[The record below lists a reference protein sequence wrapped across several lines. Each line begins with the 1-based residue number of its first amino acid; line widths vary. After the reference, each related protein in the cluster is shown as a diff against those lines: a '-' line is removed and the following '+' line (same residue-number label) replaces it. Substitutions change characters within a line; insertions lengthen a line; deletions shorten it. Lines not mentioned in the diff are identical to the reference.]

1 LHSQVL
7 SQYLFV
13 YDDGS
18 ITIPSITNACGFEIP
33 ELVEWQQMNQFV
45 LSLLLSSLTK
55 EAISI
60 VVGLPSSQVVWSILE
75 TIFSH
80 RFKSHELRHKDDLQH
95 MKKNSRSFV

>member
-1 LHSQVL
+1 MHSQVL

-45 LSLLLSSLTK
+45 LSLLLSFLTK

-60 VVGLPSSQVVWSILE
+60 VVGLPSSHVVWSILE